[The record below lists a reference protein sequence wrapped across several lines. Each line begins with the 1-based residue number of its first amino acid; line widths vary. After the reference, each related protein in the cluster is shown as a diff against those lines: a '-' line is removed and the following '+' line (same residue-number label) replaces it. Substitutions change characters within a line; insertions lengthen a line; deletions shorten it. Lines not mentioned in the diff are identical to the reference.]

1 MYDILSG
8 TRSVLY
14 SSLSQPTKLSYSPST
29 ELDIFTFSIFN
40 FSFNTTFYFDYF
52 FASIEIS
59 LSDFHS
65 IYLLQTIAVLRIKK
79 ESFSQISVIE
89 TSSIRKLFWVEGSGS
104 RTVYKQGTL
113 SGSTV
118 VEVARY
124 PAVTGQETSIMFHP
138 ELMKYVILRDM
149 VLYLYDPRS
158 SEMSQIGT
166 NGEDVRS
173 FGVGPRGSII
183 FSTYG
188 KQVLFYSLVRYWG
201 SYEYLPLRIK
211 NFNLQISQKAV
222 NPIGVQLFL

>member
-1 MYDILSG
+1 M
-8 TRSVLY
+8 
-14 SSLSQPTKLSYSPST
+14 
-29 ELDIFTFSIFN
+29 
-40 FSFNTTFYFDYF
+40 
-52 FASIEIS
+52 
-59 LSDFHS
+59 
-65 IYLLQTIAVLRIKK
+65 LQTIALLRIKK
-79 ESFSQISVIE
+79 ESVSQISVIE
-89 TSSIRKLFWVEGSGS
+89 TSFIRKLFWVEGSGS

-138 ELMKYVILRDM
+138 ELMKYVILRDK

-166 NGEDVRS
+166 NGEDVKS

-188 KQVLFYSLVRYWG
+188 KQVLIYFLSV
-201 SYEYLPLRIK
+201 
-211 NFNLQISQKAV
+211 
-222 NPIGVQLFL
+222 IGAHTNICH